1 MSLIQEALEKAGK
14 VQPAENFYEI
24 PNRPEPKPFKPAALK
39 VKETAVLS
47 KAADIKQVKPARA
60 IQISSQFLFRAGI
73 AAGLILLFWAA
84 SFVLSRGGKSS
95 GVMVAG
101 VSSAA
106 SHSSMLT
113 AASPVPKFTL
123 TGITDSGTGKLA
135 LINDQV
141 AGIGDRLKEQAFV
154 KQIGENYAVLDYN
167 GKEIQLTL

>member
-14 VQPAENFYEI
+14 IQQTEKFYEL
-24 PNRPEPKPFKPAALK
+24 PERLKPEPFQPKAPK
-39 VKETAVLS
+39 VKKAAVLS
-47 KAADIKQVKPARA
+47 KAVEIKPAPK
-60 IQISSQFLFRAGI
+60 IEISSQFLIRAGI
-73 AAGLILLFWAA
+73 AAGLILFFWAA
-84 SFVLSRGGKSS
+84 SFILSRGGKSS

-106 SHSSMLT
+106 SHSSMLP